1 MFGFYCKVS
10 TFCLPLQGLNQPAK
24 VIISANLCKTMREL
38 DKKFY
43 KIGDVSEILGIPE
56 STLRY
61 WETQFTIIR
70 PKRNKKNIRY
80 YTPNDI
86 EIISK
91 VYYLVKEKG
100 LKLDAA
106 QAQIRHNRDGVDKR
120 FDAIAQLKNI
130 RQQLVAFQQALDEL
144 FPEQSN
150 S

>member
-1 MFGFYCKVS
+1 MQGCK
-10 TFCLPLQGLNQPAK
+10 QPAK
-24 VIISANLCKTMREL
+24 LVNYINLCKSMQEL

-43 KIGDVSEILGIPE
+43 KIGDVSDILGIPE

-61 WETQFTIIR
+61 WETQFTIIK

-80 YTPNDI
+80 YTPHDI
-86 EIISK
+86 EIISR

-120 FDAIAQLKNI
+120 FDAIEQLKGI
-130 RQQLVAFQQALDEL
+130 RAQLVAFQESLDTL
-144 FPEQSN
+144 FPDIPAAR
-150 S
+150 

>member
-1 MFGFYCKVS
+1 MRGCK
-10 TFCLPLQGLNQPAK
+10 QPAK
-24 VIISANLCKTMREL
+24 LIISLYLCKTMREL

-61 WETQFTIIR
+61 WETQFTIIK

-120 FDAIAQLKNI
+120 FDAIEQLKGI
-130 RQQLVAFQQALDEL
+130 KEQLLGFQRTLDEI
-144 FPEQSN
+144 FPN
-150 S
+150 IPAAK

>member
-1 MFGFYCKVS
+1 M
-10 TFCLPLQGLNQPAK
+10 QELN
-24 VIISANLCKTMREL
+24 
-38 DKKFY
+38 KKFY

-61 WETQFTIIR
+61 WETQFTIIKPR
-70 PKRNKKNIRY
+70 RNKKNIRY
-80 YTPNDI
+80 YTPHDI

-120 FDAIAQLKNI
+120 YDAIEQLKAI
-130 RQQLVAFQQALDEL
+130 REQLVAFQKSLDDL
-144 FPEQSN
+144 FPED
-150 S
+150 

>member
-1 MFGFYCKVS
+1 M
-10 TFCLPLQGLNQPAK
+10 Q
-24 VIISANLCKTMREL
+24 EL

-61 WETQFTIIR
+61 WETTIIK

-80 YTPNDI
+80 YTPHDI
-86 EIISK
+86 EMISR

-120 FDAIAQLKNI
+120 FDAIAQLKSI
-130 RQQLVAFQQALDEL
+130 REQLVTFQRTLDEL
-144 FPEQSN
+144 FPDDATS
-150 S
+150 SR

>member
-1 MFGFYCKVS
+1 MRGCK
-10 TFCLPLQGLNQPAK
+10 QPAK
-24 VIISANLCKTMREL
+24 LIISLYLCKTMREL

-61 WETQFTIIR
+61 WETQFTIIK

-80 YTPNDI
+80 YTPSDI
-86 EIISK
+86 ETISK

-120 FDAIAQLKNI
+120 FDAIEQLKNI
-130 RQQLVAFQQALDEL
+130 REQLVAFQNALDNL
-144 FPEQSN
+144 FPG
-150 S
+150 

>member
-1 MFGFYCKVS
+1 MRCCK
-10 TFCLPLQGLNQPAK
+10 QPAK
-24 VIISANLCKTMREL
+24 LIISIILCKTMREL

-61 WETQFTIIR
+61 WETQFTIIK

-120 FDAIAQLKNI
+120 FDAIEQLKAI
-130 RQQLVAFQQALDEL
+130 KEQLVGFQKTLDEI
-144 FPEQSN
+144 FPDVSPAR
-150 S
+150 

>member
-1 MFGFYCKVS
+1 M
-10 TFCLPLQGLNQPAK
+10 Q
-24 VIISANLCKTMREL
+24 EL
-38 DKKFY
+38 DKNFY

-70 PKRNKKNIRY
+70 PRRNKKNIRY
-80 YTPNDI
+80 YTPQDI

-120 FDAIAQLKNI
+120 FDAIEQLKGI
-130 RQQLVAFQQALDEL
+130 KEQLLAFQSALDEL
-144 FPEQSN
+144 FPDVPAAK
-150 S
+150 

>member
-1 MFGFYCKVS
+1 M
-10 TFCLPLQGLNQPAK
+10 QGYFQPAK
-24 VIISANLCKTMREL
+24 VNNSINLCKAMQEL

-61 WETQFTIIR
+61 WESQFTIIR

-120 FDAIAQLKNI
+120 FDAIEQLKDI
-130 RQQLVAFQQALDEL
+130 KQQLLAFQDALDQL
-144 FPEQSN
+144 FPDTPAAK
-150 S
+150 

>member
-1 MFGFYCKVS
+1 
-10 TFCLPLQGLNQPAK
+10 LQGCIQLAK
-24 VIISANLCKTMREL
+24 LIISVNLCKTMQEL

-61 WETQFTIIR
+61 WETQFTIIK

-80 YTPNDI
+80 YTPHDI
-86 EIISK
+86 EIISR

-120 FDAIAQLKNI
+120 FDAIEQLKDI
-130 RQQLVAFQQALDEL
+130 KSQLLMFQKALDDL
-144 FPEQSN
+144 FPDVPAAK
-150 S
+150 

>member
-1 MFGFYCKVS
+1 M
-10 TFCLPLQGLNQPAK
+10 QGHNQLAK
-24 VIISANLCKTMREL
+24 LINSINLCKTMREL

-61 WETQFTIIR
+61 WETQFTIIK

-106 QAQIRHNRDGVDKR
+106 QAQIRHNREGVDKR
-120 FDAIAQLKNI
+120 FDAIEQLKNI
-130 RQQLVAFQQALDEL
+130 REQLVGFQNTLDEV
-144 FPEQSN
+144 FPDIAPSR
-150 S
+150 

>member
-1 MFGFYCKVS
+1 MRGCK
-10 TFCLPLQGLNQPAK
+10 QPAK
-24 VIISANLCKTMREL
+24 LIISLYLCKTMREL

-61 WETQFTIIR
+61 WETQFTIIK

-120 FDAIAQLKNI
+120 FEVVDRLKEIKAQLQGLQ
-130 RQQLVAFQQALDEL
+130 RALGDL
-144 FPEQSN
+144 A
-150 S
+150 

>member
-1 MFGFYCKVS
+1 MQC
-10 TFCLPLQGLNQPAK
+10 CNQLAK
-24 VIISANLCKTMREL
+24 LVISINLCKTMQEL
-38 DKKFY
+38 NKKFY

-61 WETQFTIIR
+61 WETQFMIIKPR
-70 PKRNKKNIRY
+70 RNKKNIRY
-80 YTPNDI
+80 YTPHDI

-120 FDAIAQLKNI
+120 YDAIEQLKAI
-130 RQQLVAFQQALDEL
+130 REQLVAFQKSLDDL
-144 FPEQSN
+144 FPEVKPD
-150 S
+150 

>member
-1 MFGFYCKVS
+1 
-10 TFCLPLQGLNQPAK
+10 
-24 VIISANLCKTMREL
+24 MREL

-43 KIGDVSEILGIPE
+43 RIGDVSEILGIPE

-61 WETQFTIIR
+61 WETQFTIIK

-106 QAQIRHNRDGVDKR
+106 QAQIRANRDGVDKR
-120 FDAIAQLKNI
+120 FEVVDRLKEIKAQLQGLQ
-130 RQQLVAFQQALDEL
+130 RALGDL
-144 FPEQSN
+144 A
-150 S
+150 

>member
-1 MFGFYCKVS
+1 M
-10 TFCLPLQGLNQPAK
+10 QGYIQTAK
-24 VIISANLCKTMREL
+24 LINSINLCKTMREL

-61 WETQFTIIR
+61 WETQFSIIK

-91 VYYLVKEKG
+91 IYYLVKEKG

-120 FDAIAQLKNI
+120 FDAIEQLKNI
-130 RQQLVAFQQALDEL
+130 KSQLQAFQKSLDDL
-144 FPEQSN
+144 FPDVPTAK
-150 S
+150 

>member
-1 MFGFYCKVS
+1 M
-10 TFCLPLQGLNQPAK
+10 Q
-24 VIISANLCKTMREL
+24 EL

-70 PKRNKKNIRY
+70 PRRNKKNIRY
-80 YTPNDI
+80 YTPQDI

-120 FDAIAQLKNI
+120 FDAIEQLKGI
-130 RQQLVAFQQALDEL
+130 KEQLLAFPSALDEL
-144 FPEQSN
+144 FPDVPAAK
-150 S
+150 

>member
-1 MFGFYCKVS
+1 
-10 TFCLPLQGLNQPAK
+10 LQGCKQLAK
-24 VIISANLCKTMREL
+24 VNISVNLCKTMQEL
-38 DKKFY
+38 NKKFY

-61 WETQFTIIR
+61 WESQFTIIR

-120 FDAIAQLKNI
+120 FDAIERLKDIKAQL
-130 RQQLVAFQQALDEL
+130 QQLQQSLDEVY
-144 FPEQSN
+144 PN
-150 S
+150 IPAAK

>member
-1 MFGFYCKVS
+1 M
-10 TFCLPLQGLNQPAK
+10 QGHKQPAK
-24 VIISANLCKTMREL
+24 LVNSINLCNTMREL

-61 WETQFTIIR
+61 WETQFTIIK

-86 EIISK
+86 EIISR

-130 RQQLVAFQQALDEL
+130 KAQLVALQQALDKVY
-144 FPEQSN
+144 PDIPAAK
-150 S
+150 

>member
-1 MFGFYCKVS
+1 MQC
-10 TFCLPLQGLNQPAK
+10 CNQLAK
-24 VIISANLCKTMREL
+24 LVISINLCKTMQEL
-38 DKKFY
+38 NKKFY

-61 WETQFTIIR
+61 WETQFTIIKPR
-70 PKRNKKNIRY
+70 RNKKNIRY
-80 YTPNDI
+80 YTPHDI

-120 FDAIAQLKNI
+120 YDAIEQLKAI
-130 RQQLVAFQQALDEL
+130 REQLVAFQKSLDDL
-144 FPEQSN
+144 FPEE
-150 S
+150 

>member
-1 MFGFYCKVS
+1 MRSC
-10 TFCLPLQGLNQPAK
+10 NQPAK
-24 VIISANLCKTMREL
+24 VINSINLCKTMREL
-38 DKKFY
+38 DKKYY

-120 FDAIAQLKNI
+120 FDAIEQLKDI
-130 RQQLVAFQQALDEL
+130 KQQLQSFQQSLDDI
-144 FPEQSN
+144 FPDIPAAK
-150 S
+150 

>member
-1 MFGFYCKVS
+1 M
-10 TFCLPLQGLNQPAK
+10 QGYIQTAK
-24 VIISANLCKTMREL
+24 LINSINLCKTMREL

-130 RQQLVAFQQALDEL
+130 KAQLVAFQQALDKVY
-144 FPEQSN
+144 PDIPAAK
-150 S
+150 

>member
-1 MFGFYCKVS
+1 
-10 TFCLPLQGLNQPAK
+10 
-24 VIISANLCKTMREL
+24 MREL

-61 WETQFTIIR
+61 WETQFTIIK

-86 EIISK
+86 EIIRR

-100 LKLDAA
+100 MKLDAA

-120 FDAIAQLKNI
+120 FDAIEKLKDIKEQLLK
-130 RQQLVAFQQALDEL
+130 FQEALDEL
-144 FPEQSN
+144 YPDVPSAK
-150 S
+150 

>member
-1 MFGFYCKVS
+1 M
-10 TFCLPLQGLNQPAK
+10 Q
-24 VIISANLCKTMREL
+24 EL
-38 DKKFY
+38 DKKYY

-120 FDAIAQLKNI
+120 FDAIEQLKDI
-130 RQQLVAFQQALDEL
+130 KQQLQSFQQSLDDI
-144 FPEQSN
+144 FPDIPAAK
-150 S
+150 

>member
-1 MFGFYCKVS
+1 M
-10 TFCLPLQGLNQPAK
+10 QGCYELAKLN
-24 VIISANLCKTMREL
+24 IFINLRKTMQEL
-38 DKKFY
+38 NKKFY

-61 WETQFTIIR
+61 WESQFTIIK

-86 EIISK
+86 DIISK

-120 FDAIAQLKNI
+120 FVAIEQLKDI
-130 RQQLVAFQQALDEL
+130 REQLMGFQKTLDEI
-144 FPEQSN
+144 FPNISPAR
-150 S
+150 

>member
-1 MFGFYCKVS
+1 M
-10 TFCLPLQGLNQPAK
+10 Q
-24 VIISANLCKTMREL
+24 EL

-43 KIGDVSEILGIPE
+43 KIGDVSKILGIPE

-61 WETQFTIIR
+61 WESQFTIIR

-120 FDAIAQLKNI
+120 FDAIDQLKGI
-130 RQQLVAFQQALDEL
+130 KKQLMAFQHSLDEL
-144 FPEQSN
+144 FPDIPAAK
-150 S
+150 

>member
-1 MFGFYCKVS
+1 MPCYNK
-10 TFCLPLQGLNQPAK
+10 PAK
-24 VIISANLCKTMREL
+24 LLIYINLCKSMREL

-61 WETQFTIIR
+61 WESQFTIIKPR
-70 PKRNKKNIRY
+70 RNKKNIRY
-80 YTPNDI
+80 YTPSDI
-86 EIISK
+86 ETISK

-120 FDAIAQLKNI
+120 FVAIEQLKDI
-130 RQQLVAFQQALDEL
+130 KQQLLAFQSALDEL
-144 FPEQSN
+144 FPDIPAAK
-150 S
+150 

>member
-1 MFGFYCKVS
+1 MRGCK
-10 TFCLPLQGLNQPAK
+10 QPAK
-24 VIISANLCKTMREL
+24 LIISIYLCKTMREL

-61 WETQFTIIR
+61 WETQFTIIK

-120 FDAIAQLKNI
+120 FDAIEQLKGI
-130 RQQLVAFQQALDEL
+130 KEQLLGFQRTLDEI
-144 FPEQSN
+144 FPN
-150 S
+150 IPAAK